1 MKRFRI
7 LLTGLA
13 LLFLVACGTESGVFQ
28 PGTSPASPVASEQPM
43 TFVDQLLSESYTPI
57 LSLYLPEDGDRVI
70 RYTYDTDGAGPIAL
84 LLTAESGAETCFS
97 LPATEE
103 DAYNTLWMEETFPLE
118 AGYTTLSAMGDGVHL
133 TMKLQVDG
141 ENTICELPSPQSR
154 T

>member
-1 MKRFRI
+1 MKRLGI

-13 LLFLVACGTESGVFQ
+13 LLVLAACGTESGVFQ

-70 RYTYDTDGAGPIAL
+70 RYTYSTDGAGPIAL

-97 LPATEE
+97 LPAAEE
-103 DAYNTLWMEETFPLE
+103 EAYDTLWLVETLPLT
-118 AGYTTLSAMGDGVHL
+118 AGRTILSAMGNGVHL
-133 TMKLQVDG
+133 TMQLQMDG
-141 ENTICELPSPQSR
+141 ENTALELLSP
-154 T
+154 